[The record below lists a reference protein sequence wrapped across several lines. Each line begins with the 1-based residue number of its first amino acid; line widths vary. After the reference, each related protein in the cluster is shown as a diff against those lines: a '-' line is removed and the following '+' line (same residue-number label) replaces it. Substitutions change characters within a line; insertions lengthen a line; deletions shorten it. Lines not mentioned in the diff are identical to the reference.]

1 MPNFKECD
9 QLCRYNTINGCK
21 VIEMNGVC
29 PLSDSTTKTKQ
40 MTEARTA
47 ESYEAEI
54 KGLVARIVEAETMV
68 NELKM
73 DNSSLEFE
81 ISTYKRELEQKDLK
95 IEFMRGQIE
104 AFKFCVSCGNAK
116 KKGE

>member
-1 MPNFKECD
+1 MPNFKECN
-9 QLCRYNTINGCK
+9 QLCQYNTTNGCK

-29 PLSDSTTKTKQ
+29 PLSNSTTKTTQ
-40 MTEARTA
+40 MAEARTA

-54 KGLVARIVEAETMV
+54 KALAARIVEAETMI

-73 DNSSLEFE
+73 DSSSLVFE

-104 AFKFCVSCGNAK
+104 ALKFCVSCGNSK